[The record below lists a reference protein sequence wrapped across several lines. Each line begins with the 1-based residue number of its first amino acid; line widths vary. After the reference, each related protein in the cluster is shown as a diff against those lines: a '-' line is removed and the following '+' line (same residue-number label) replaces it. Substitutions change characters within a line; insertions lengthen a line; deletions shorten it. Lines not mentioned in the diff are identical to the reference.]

1 MQNVLSPEV
10 PLRLLRARDVYLDR
24 LRISRS
30 AFYEMV
36 RAGEFPR
43 PVQIS
48 KGRVGWH
55 EGQVDAWI
63 RDRPTAR

>member
-1 MQNVLSPEV
+1 MQHDLSAET
-10 PLRLLRARDVYLDR
+10 LRLLRARDIYLER

-36 RAGEFPR
+36 RTGEFPR

-55 EGQVDAWI
+55 ECQVDAWI
-63 RDRPTAR
+63 KSRPTAR